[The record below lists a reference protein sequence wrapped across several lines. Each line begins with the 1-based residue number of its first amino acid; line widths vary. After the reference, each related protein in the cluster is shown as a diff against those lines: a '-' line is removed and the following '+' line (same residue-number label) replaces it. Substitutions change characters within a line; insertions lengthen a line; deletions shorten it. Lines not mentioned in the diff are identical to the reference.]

1 MTDTAIA
8 TAAPDTCADPM
19 AAPMHAALQAAL
31 TPYLE
36 GDLDPTTDLVE
47 ALLDVLAAAEPTPG
61 LISTLHH
68 AVTGLVPTP
77 ELMGPMHHA
86 VGAALSLPR
95 PTPYQAARPNQ
106 GTGRISAN
114 AAATRPGSIAELISK
129 LFAANPGTP
138 YRVGDIVKALGDAVS
153 GGGAVGAAL
162 NGMVTRGEA
171 VIVST
176 GPKLYLSARD
186 TAGQTATAPETQA
199 TDIAASPTA
208 EPRLQDDAGTD
219 TAAEA
224 PAQANSTPQDT
235 TTEPAEATEP
245 EAPAESA
252 DAKARNARRGK
263 GA

>member
-8 TAAPDTCADPM
+8 TAAPETTADPM

-86 VGAALSLPR
+86 VGAALSLPH
-95 PTPYQAARPNQ
+95 PTPYQATRSTQ
-106 GTGRISAN
+106 STTRISAS
-114 AAATRPGSIAELISK
+114 AAATRPGSIAERISK

-138 YRVGDIVKALGDAVS
+138 FRVGDLVKALGDAVS

-171 VIVST
+171 VLVST

-186 TAGQTATAPETQA
+186 TAEQATAPELADTA
-199 TDIAASPTA
+199 TEPLQHEPAGADVPAETDA
-208 EPRLQDDAGTD
+208 EPQD
-219 TAAEA
+219 AAV
-224 PAQANSTPQDT
+224 
-235 TTEPAEATEP
+235 EPAEATEA
-245 EAPAESA
+245 EAAAEPA
-252 DAKARNARRGK
+252 DAKARPARRGK